1 MQKVVLPK
9 MNLSQSQKIGVEKL
23 SSDKKMVQLL
33 KKMDREAQFIEFERW
48 LIKDGR

>member
-9 MNLSQSQKIGVEKL
+9 MNISQSQKKGVEKL
-23 SSDKKMVQLL
+23 SSDKKMVQLFI
-33 KKMDREAQFIEFERW
+33 KMDRDTQFIEFERW